1 MKKNSGKPVNAE
13 VIIKVKKISECV
25 KNFFSWLWNHKKTV
39 AARQEAQ
46 KAAEKAID
54 YLNKNEKT
62 RKIVEKVSQIKV
74 KKRRVGIF
82 TVMVILLIVVAN
94 FIFPLHRKPAVPE
107 RIVRCDVFE
116 VKKIDFSDELFV
128 MGLVRGER
136 SIDIG
141 FQVAGIVKKI
151 YAAEGSPIREGDLIA
166 ELDDTDARLKVEYNE
181 SKLKGAGE
189 KLKVHQRL
197 YDLKTIIKPKLDE
210 VTYEYEA
217 QAKEL
222 EFAKQE
228 LAKTKL
234 IAAVTGVMGP
244 LEVEA
249 GELVS
254 PHFKVASLFNVSK
267 VFVDAGI
274 IEKDISKVRRDQKV
288 TVEVDAY
295 PKDQREGKVATISP
309 VVEGKS
315 RNFKVRI
322 EIPNNDPTK
331 PFLPGMFARAK
342 IIIYSAPQA
351 LIVPVSAIKDDMVYV
366 VKDSKVSP
374 QVVKVKYKSY
384 DYAEISEGLK
394 ESDEIVAEV
403 EGEVSAGT
411 KAEVINKREYGK

>member
-151 YAAEGSPIREGDLIA
+151 YAAEGSPIR
-166 ELDDTDARLKVEYNE
+166 
-181 SKLKGAGE
+181 
-189 KLKVHQRL
+189 
-197 YDLKTIIKPKLDE
+197 
-210 VTYEYEA
+210 
-217 QAKEL
+217 
-222 EFAKQE
+222 
-228 LAKTKL
+228 
-234 IAAVTGVMGP
+234 
-244 LEVEA
+244 
-249 GELVS
+249 
-254 PHFKVASLFNVSK
+254 
-267 VFVDAGI
+267 
-274 IEKDISKVRRDQKV
+274 
-288 TVEVDAY
+288 
-295 PKDQREGKVATISP
+295 
-309 VVEGKS
+309 
-315 RNFKVRI
+315 
-322 EIPNNDPTK
+322 
-331 PFLPGMFARAK
+331 
-342 IIIYSAPQA
+342 
-351 LIVPVSAIKDDMVYV
+351 
-366 VKDSKVSP
+366 
-374 QVVKVKYKSY
+374 
-384 DYAEISEGLK
+384 
-394 ESDEIVAEV
+394 
-403 EGEVSAGT
+403 
-411 KAEVINKREYGK
+411 